1 MEPNY
6 LEVEKLG
13 SQLFLARKTVSQLF
27 GERKKWIPAIWSP
40 KKVFHNSLEQGKRG

>member
-13 SQLFLARKTVSQLF
+13 SQLFLARKTFSQLF
-27 GERKKWIPAIWSP
+27 GEIKKWIPAICSP
-40 KKVFHNSLEQGKRG
+40 PNIFHNFLEQEKGG